1 MAKKRGAA
9 RKAARKK
16 MGAKA
21 RKSRTKPIRPDSLDA
36 AEKKILA
43 QLDAR
48 KMSGAIWP
56 GKAPVEGDTIIG
68 EVLSMKEEKGKFGPQ
83 SVILIGTNQGAKT
96 VFGKTILDREI
107 AENKVAVGDRIG
119 IQFKGTAPSGKGR
132 PAQLF
137 AVVKLGKGA
146 RKKKRR

>member
-1 MAKKRGAA
+1 MSKKRGAA

-16 MGAKA
+16 MSAKSRA
-21 RKSRTKPIRPDSLDA
+21 ARTKPIRPESLDA
-36 AEKKILA
+36 AEKKLLA

-56 GKAPVEGDTIIG
+56 GKSPVEGDTIIG

-83 SVILIGTNQGAKT
+83 TVILIGTAEGAKT
-96 VFGKTILDREI
+96 VFGKTVLDKEI
-107 AENKVAVGDRIG
+107 AENKVVVGDQIG
-119 IQFKGTAPSGKGR
+119 IQYKGTAASGKGR

-137 AVVKLGKGA
+137 AVVKVGKGVG
-146 RKKKRR
+146 KKKRR